1 MASNVAIGRMFALF
15 KRRWI
20 PQDKQGQPD
29 LRYDTKAMEMFAA
42 ILADIPDE
50 VVDAAT
56 LQYLANPSPF
66 FPGPGEIRAIA
77 LGILSNQAGIPA
89 ASEAW
94 GEVCEMMRYAKPER
108 CPDFSHKVIKR
119 AVKAVGGWW
128 ELCNSTNATAD
139 RARFLEAYREIV
151 SRDQEQARILP
162 AVRAMSERLQIEE
175 PERLRLKAGE

>member
-1 MASNVAIGRMFALF
+1 MA
-15 KRRWI
+15 
-20 PQDKQGQPD
+20 
-29 LRYDTKAMEMFAA
+29 TKLDITA
-42 ILADIPDE
+42 ILKGLADCYPNFELKTETLKAYVKLLSDID
-50 VVDAAT
+50 VQVLRAAAAQVAT
-56 LQYLANPSPF
+56 TSRF
-66 FPGPGEIRAIA
+66 FPAISELRNA
-77 LGILSNQAGIPA
+77 AFDIIENKAGIPA

-108 CPDFSHKVIKR
+108 CPDFSHKVIRR